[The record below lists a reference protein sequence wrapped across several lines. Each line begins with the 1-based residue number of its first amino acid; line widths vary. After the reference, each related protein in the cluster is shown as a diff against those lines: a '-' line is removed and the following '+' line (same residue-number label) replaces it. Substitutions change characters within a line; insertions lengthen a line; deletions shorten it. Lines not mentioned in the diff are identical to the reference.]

1 MTRSRALASLGAL
14 AVTTAFAGCM
24 GQNPNTPKGP
34 PTTIID
40 VRETEMK
47 IEPKNVTID
56 KPGVVEFR
64 VENAGNV
71 VHALELEGPTGEVE
85 TDQIPSKRSATL
97 TANLNRP
104 GKYKWYCPVGDHEA
118 QGMTGTV
125 TVRGPDRAER
135 Q

>member
-24 GQNPNTPKGP
+24 GQNPNTAKGP

-47 IEPKNVTID
+47 IEPKNVTIG

-64 VENAGNV
+64 VENAGSV
-71 VHALELEGPTGEVE
+71 VHALEIEGPTGEVE

-125 TVRGPDRAER
+125 TVRGA
-135 Q
+135 